1 MTEAKLAPC
10 FVLHRRAYRETSL
23 LVEAFSSTYGRVG
36 LIARGVR
43 QKRSRWTG
51 LLEPFQPLWLSWR
64 GRGELGT
71 LTTIESPVRLQGL
84 RGGRLYA
91 GFYINELLMR
101 LTVRN
106 DPAPEL
112 YDGYDAAIRH
122 LSAHGPEGPILR
134 VFEKQL
140 LASIGYG
147 VITDFDVDN
156 GEQIRSDK
164 YYDYLPEVGPTSKT
178 NGQGCRVSGKTL
190 LALARD
196 EFADENT
203 LRESKLLMRTLLA
216 RHLGERP
223 LETRILYS
231 SPP

>member
-1 MTEAKLAPC
+1 MIEAKLVPC

-23 LVEAFSSTYGRVG
+23 LVEAFSHAHGRVG

-43 QKRSRWTG
+43 QQRSRWMG
-51 LLEPFQPLWLSWR
+51 LLEPFHPLWLSWR

-71 LTTIESPVRLQGL
+71 LTTIESSVRLQGL
-84 RGGRLYA
+84 RARRLYA
-91 GFYINELLMR
+91 GFYINELLLR

-112 YDGYDAAIRH
+112 YDRYDDSIRH
-122 LSAHGPEGPILR
+122 LAGNDPEGPILR
-134 VFEKQL
+134 IFEKQL

-147 VITDFDVDN
+147 VITDFDVEN
-156 GEQIRSDK
+156 GELIQSDRD
-164 YYDYLPEVGPTSKT
+164 YDYIPDLGPSSVTS
-178 NGQGCRVSGKTL
+178 GQGCRVSGKTL
-190 LALARD
+190 LALALGAFDD
-196 EFADENT
+196 EST
-203 LRESKLLMRTLLA
+203 LRESKLLMRTLSA
-216 RHLGERP
+216 RHLGDRP